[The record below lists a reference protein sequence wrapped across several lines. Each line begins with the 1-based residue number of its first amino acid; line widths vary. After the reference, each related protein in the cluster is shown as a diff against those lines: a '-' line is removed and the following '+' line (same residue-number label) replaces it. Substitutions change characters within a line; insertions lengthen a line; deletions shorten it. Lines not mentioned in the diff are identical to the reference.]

1 MKVQKIVS
9 LDVETA
15 EIAQN
20 MPNFSLFVRKQL
32 HAAVSEDSITDM
44 QNRIATFNKAL
55 KLACAEII
63 ALDPQ
68 EDEYATTRIYKQLI
82 DKAREILFQTNLGD
96 Y

>member
-20 MPNFSLFVRKQL
+20 MRNFSLFVRNQL
-32 HAAVSEDSITDM
+32 HAAASEDTITDM

-55 KLACAEII
+55 KLACAKII
-63 ALDPQ
+63 ELNPQ
-68 EDEYATTRIYKQLI
+68 EDEYAIPRIYKEFI
-82 DKAREILFQTNLGD
+82 DKARELLFQTNLGD